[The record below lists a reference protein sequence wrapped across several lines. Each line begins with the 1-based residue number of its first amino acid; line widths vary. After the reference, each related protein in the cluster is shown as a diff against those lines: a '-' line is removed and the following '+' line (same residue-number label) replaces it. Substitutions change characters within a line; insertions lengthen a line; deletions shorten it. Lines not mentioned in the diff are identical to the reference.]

1 MAVVSHAI
9 VSAVE
14 VLPDDAHNA
23 RLLAQAHP
31 HDWRNPV
38 PRNPYNLVVI
48 GAGPAGLI
56 AAAGAAGLGARVA
69 LVERHLMGGDCLNYG
84 CVPSKALL
92 RCATAW
98 ADVRDARRY
107 GVHYHGDLQ
116 VDFGAI
122 MERLRR
128 LRADL
133 SANDAVQRFAALGV
147 DVFLGHGRF
156 TGPGGLEVAGQTLTF
171 ARAVIATGSHAG
183 VPPIPELAESGYLTN
198 ESIFALTERPQ
209 HLGVIGGGPI
219 GCELAQ
225 ALQRLGSQVTLL
237 EADAHLLPREDAEAA
252 ALVHQALCR
261 DGVQVAVGAKIAEVA
276 TRGALKI
283 VRYTDTAGQ
292 PGEAVVDTL
301 LVATGRVPNV
311 EGLGLEE
318 AGVTYD
324 RRLGVQVDARLRTT
338 NPRIFAAGD
347 VCSRYQ
353 FTHAAD
359 ALARLVLA
367 NALFMGRQ
375 KASALTI
382 PWCTYTDPQIAH
394 VGLTAAQ
401 AEAAGLAVT
410 TFVQPLQ
417 DVDRAVLDGET
428 EGFAKVHVKRG
439 TGTIVGATIVA
450 RHAGEMIGLYTTLMT
465 HKLGLGGLTR
475 VIQPYPTQAEAVRK
489 TGDAYQRTRLTP
501 FVKKLMARWFA
512 WQRRR
517 QTR

>member
-1 MAVVSHAI
+1 MAVAPHTT

-14 VLPDDAHNA
+14 ILPQDAHNT

-31 HDWRNPV
+31 RDWRNPV

-98 ADVRDARRY
+98 ADVRDARQY
-107 GVHYHGDLQ
+107 GVHHGDLQ
-116 VDFGAI
+116 VDFSAI

-147 DVFLGHGRF
+147 DVFLGHGHF
-156 TGPGGLEVAGQTLTF
+156 TGPHVLEVQGQTLTF

-183 VPPIPELAESGYLTN
+183 VPPIPGLAESGYLTN

-209 HLGVIGGGPI
+209 RLGVIGGGPI

-225 ALQRLGSQVTLL
+225 AFQRLGSQVTLL

-252 ALVHQALCR
+252 AIVHQGLVR
-261 DGVQVAVGAKIAEVA
+261 DGVQVTVGAKIVEVT

-283 VRYTDTAGQ
+283 VQYTDTAGV

-318 AGVTYD
+318 AGVMYD
-324 RRLGVQVDARLRTT
+324 RRLGVQVNARLRTT

-375 KASALTI
+375 SASALII

-410 TFVQPLQ
+410 TFVQPLHE
-417 DVDRAVLDGET
+417 VDRAVLDGET
-428 EGFAKVHVKRG
+428 EGFAKVHIKRG

-465 HKLGLGGLTR
+465 HKLGLGALTR

-512 WQRRR
+512 WQRGRHAR
-517 QTR
+517 